1 MKKTLF
7 KKYLRITLTI
17 IFVSFIFLGV
27 VMISFISRY
36 WQDEKRE
43 LLSKNAQSVAAV
55 ASESVIM
62 IQNNQYMVDGKRM
75 QAFIHGAAACLRS

>member
-7 KKYLRITLTI
+7 KKYLRITLMI

-27 VMISFISRY
+27 VMITFISRY

-43 LLSKNAQSVAAV
+43 LLSKNAQLPPWRRKA
-55 ASESVIM
+55 
-62 IQNNQYMVDGKRM
+62 
-75 QAFIHGAAACLRS
+75 